1 MRPLGAL
8 HFLPRMN
15 HPDCYWIPT
24 SVMLALMTT
33 TTLVG
38 LTIAAF
44 VTATISGFLG
54 MGGGMVL
61 LGVMS
66 VLLPAYVVV
75 PIHGVVQMSSNGTRA
90 LLFIRHVRWSIFLVY
105 VGPATLGL
113 IGATLVWSGDKLTW
127 FKPAI
132 GVFILV
138 FLVLRHYK
146 PRLRNIRTWYYAPLG
161 LVVGF
166 LAIFV
171 GATGPFLAPF
181 FLRDDFK
188 KENVIATKAA
198 CQLWLHLA
206 KIPAFLSLG
215 FDYMAH
221 WRLLAFLI
229 VAVIVGTYFGKTL
242 LGRMSER
249 FFLVLFQVVLAGI
262 AVLLIVNGV
271 RAWYV

>member
-1 MRPLGAL
+1 
-8 HFLPRMN
+8 
-15 HPDCYWIPT
+15 
-24 SVMLALMTT
+24 MTT

-61 LGVMS
+61 LGIMS
-66 VLLPAYVVV
+66 LLLPAYMVV
-75 PIHGVVQMSSNGTRA
+75 PIHGVVQLSSNGTRT
-90 LLFIRHVRWSIFLVY
+90 LLFIRHVRWSIFLTY
-105 VGPATLGL
+105 VGPATIGL
-113 IGATLVWSGDKLTW
+113 IVATFVWSGDKLAW
-127 FKPAI
+127 FKPVI
-132 GVFILV
+132 GLFILV
-138 FLVLRHYK
+138 FLVLRYYK
-146 PRLRNIRTWYYAPLG
+146 PRLCNVPVWSFAPLG

-206 KIPAFLSLG
+206 KIPAVF
-215 FDYMAH
+215 
-221 WRLLAFLI
+221 
-229 VAVIVGTYFGKTL
+229 
-242 LGRMSER
+242 
-249 FFLVLFQVVLAGI
+249 
-262 AVLLIVNGV
+262 
-271 RAWYV
+271 